1 MATNQ
6 SASSSAWVVPP
17 PDPELRRLEPLVG
30 SWEAEDHSETT
41 SLAGPGVPVKNRE
54 SFYWLE
60 GGYFLVSTYHTVF
73 SDEPAQTGVNY
84 WYYDSAD
91 KKFRINNGPYTEE
104 GNRYE
109 GEGPRAS

>member
-30 SWEAEDHSETT
+30 SWEAEDQTETT
-41 SLAGPGVPVKNRE
+41 VIGPGVPVRNKE

-91 KKFRINNGPYTEE
+91 KKFRIK
-104 GNRYE
+104 
-109 GEGPRAS
+109 